1 MKLDIKGMAV
11 TLGLVWGAAVLLVG
25 IANLIWP
32 NYGQAF
38 LQVVASVYPGY
49 TAGASVG
56 QVILGTLY
64 GLVVREF
71 AIQQEAAMP
80 FYLSVKDDVLN
91 RLPELRVL
99 FAEAPACVWR

>member
-1 MKLDIKGMAV
+1 MKLDIKGMAI

-38 LQVVASVYPGY
+38 LELVASIYPGY

-56 QVILGTLY
+56 QLIVGTLY
-64 GLVVREF
+64 G
-71 AIQQEAAMP
+71 
-80 FYLSVKDDVLN
+80 SVDGAVGGAVIAWLYN
-91 RLPELRVL
+91 L
-99 FAEAPACVWR
+99 FAGT

>member
-1 MKLDIKGMAV
+1 MKLDIKGMAI

-38 LQVVASVYPGY
+38 LELVASIYPGY

-56 QVILGTLY
+56 QLIVGTFY
-64 GLVVREF
+64 GLVDGAVGG
-71 AIQQEAAMP
+71 AVIAWL
-80 FYLSVKDDVLN
+80 YN
-91 RLPELRVL
+91 L
-99 FAEAPACVWR
+99 FAGT

>member
-1 MKLDIKGMAV
+1 MKLDIKGMAI

-38 LQVVASVYPGY
+38 LELVASIYPGY

-56 QVILGTLY
+56 QLIVGTFY
-64 GLVVREF
+64 GLVDGAVGG
-71 AIQQEAAMP
+71 AVIAWL
-80 FYLSVKDDVLN
+80 YN
-91 RLPELRVL
+91 L
-99 FAEAPACVWR
+99 FARV

>member
-1 MKLDIKGMAV
+1 MKLDIKGMAI

-38 LQVVASVYPGY
+38 LELVASIYPGY

-56 QVILGTLY
+56 QLTVGTLY
-64 GLVVREF
+64 GLVDGAVGGAVIAWLYNLVAR
-71 AIQQEAAMP
+71 A
-80 FYLSVKDDVLN
+80 
-91 RLPELRVL
+91 
-99 FAEAPACVWR
+99 

>member
-1 MKLDIKGMAV
+1 MKLDIKGMAI

-38 LQVVASVYPGY
+38 LELVASIYPGY

-56 QVILGTLY
+56 QLIVGTLY
-64 GLVVREF
+64 GLVDGAVGG
-71 AIQQEAAMP
+71 AVIAWL
-80 FYLSVKDDVLN
+80 YN
-91 RLPELRVL
+91 L
-99 FAEAPACVWR
+99 FAGT

>member
-38 LQVVASVYPGY
+38 LQIVASIYPGY

-56 QVILGTLY
+56 QLILGTLY
-64 GLVVREF
+64 GLVDG
-71 AIQQEAAMP
+71 AIGGAVIAWL
-80 FYLSVKDDVLN
+80 YN
-91 RLPELRVL
+91 L
-99 FAEAPACVWR
+99 FARA